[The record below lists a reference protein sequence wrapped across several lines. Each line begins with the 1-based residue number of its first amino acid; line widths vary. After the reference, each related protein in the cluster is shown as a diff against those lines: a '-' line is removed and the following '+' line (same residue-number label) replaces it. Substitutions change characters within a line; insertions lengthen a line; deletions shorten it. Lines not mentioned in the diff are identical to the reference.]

1 MQVQNQHTSQTDRTL
16 IEKAINE
23 EEKKY
28 QVALKEDVPFEIL
41 KSFKQRLR
49 QLRVQLSKYVQQ

>member
-28 QVALKEDVPFEIL
+28 QMGLKEDVPFEIL